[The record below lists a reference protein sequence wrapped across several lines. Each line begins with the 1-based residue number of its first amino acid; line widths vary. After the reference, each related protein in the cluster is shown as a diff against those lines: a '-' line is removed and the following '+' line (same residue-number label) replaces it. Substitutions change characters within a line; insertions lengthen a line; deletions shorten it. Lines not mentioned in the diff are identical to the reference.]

1 MLNVEAKGSMQ
12 ASGAKSQMLAVLLL
26 KAEKEQEGGQRELR
40 LNPARTEA
48 KLFWVTH
55 TQPIYNF
62 STIQI
67 TNDIR
72 INSMCLNDL
81 LFLSLSCKEFSNSL
95 PTDNLTFNCFYTLPC
110 TLPLTTTL
118 SSVVVYKVKFL
129 HFLSN
134 YISLHLILA
143 IHRI

>member
-1 MLNVEAKGSMQ
+1 MLNVEAKCQMQ
-12 ASGAKSQMLAVLLL
+12 ASGEKSQMLAVLLL
-26 KAEKEQEGGQRELR
+26 KAENEQEGGQREQR

-67 TNDIR
+67 MNYIK

-81 LFLSLSCKEFSNSL
+81 LFLSLSCKEFSNPL
-95 PTDNLTFNCFYTLPC
+95 PTDNLMFNCFYTFPC

-118 SSVVVYKVKFL
+118 SSTVV
-129 HFLSN
+129 SN
-134 YISLHLILA
+134 I
-143 IHRI
+143 